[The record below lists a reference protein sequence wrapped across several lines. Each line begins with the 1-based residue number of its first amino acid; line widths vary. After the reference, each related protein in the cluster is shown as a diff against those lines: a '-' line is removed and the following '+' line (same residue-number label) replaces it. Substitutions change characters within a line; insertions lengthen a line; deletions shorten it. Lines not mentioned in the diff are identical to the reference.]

1 MDKARILQLCNQI
14 EMIIVTVCNT
24 GYTLQPGDEEAI
36 FNRTKA
42 IMDEVSAPPKT
53 NADRIRQM
61 TDAEIAKELTG
72 LMINAIHSPAFFYGR
87 VTEKLI
93 TTANLKW
100 LQKEVSEDAGSKTD

>member
-1 MDKARILQLCNQI
+1 MDKAKILRMCNQI

-42 IMDEVSAPPKT
+42 IMDEVSEPPKT

-61 TDAEIAKELTG
+61 TDEELAE
-72 LMINAIHSPAFFYGR
+72 FFDKISDCQTCIDNPSKCHMECVDSR
-87 VTEKLI
+87 
-93 TTANLKW
+93 LKW
-100 LQKEVSEDAGSKTD
+100 IKEVSEDVGTD